1 MEGITQSVTP
11 NGETAS
17 PDEEQTLADE
27 TLMRELSLA
36 VADGAKT
43 QRRLE
48 IQDVMYLSIAHA
60 FNAVGVPL
68 APDASHYRG
77 RGLRASP
84 DPRRHREKVRRLL
97 REILPDGAE
106 APLEDFVREI
116 LVVADDPR
124 ASGRVGAAGL
134 PALTLASVYGA
145 SARFGYF
152 LSVASERL
160 ALERALGGDGDG
172 EDSEDL
178 EDSKKRYSN
187 GAGAHGSSG
196 SSSSASAAVAGD
208 AVDSSTLWDAPEC
221 GPIGD
226 WVSEDDEECAVQES
240 AFFERRR
247 HLAVAAGK
255 TRERSTE
262 TESVWGD
269 SSVIAADQ
277 AVGFEKHL
285 IEEALAEQ
293 SAEEREEAGRVPL
306 QMFVEAMTPA
316 LRASSARL
324 AATESVDVLA
334 LHVDA
339 LFGPADVLSARLAAA
354 LDAELSPP
362 DARRSRSPDARM
374 RAVQRAAMNGDIDI
388 VRMPLDA
395 LRYLVVEAAAFGAAL
410 RDAEAEADGFE
421 LVTRRDAEDH
431 VGGGGGERYLDAW
444 LDRDRPGW
452 V

>member
-1 MEGITQSVTP
+1 M
-11 NGETAS
+11 
-17 PDEEQTLADE
+17 
-27 TLMRELSLA
+27 
-36 VADGAKT
+36 
-43 QRRLE
+43 
-48 IQDVMYLSIAHA
+48 
-60 FNAVGVPL
+60 
-68 APDASHYRG
+68 
-77 RGLRASP
+77 
-84 DPRRHREKVRRLL
+84 
-97 REILPDGAE
+97 
-106 APLEDFVREI
+106 
-116 LVVADDPR
+116 
-124 ASGRVGAAGL
+124 
-134 PALTLASVYGA
+134 
-145 SARFGYF
+145 
-152 LSVASERL
+152 ASERL

-339 LFGPADVLSARLAAA
+339 LFGRPATVDRVASDAATRDGVASAW
-354 LDAELSPP
+354 
-362 DARRSRSPDARM
+362 
-374 RAVQRAAMNGDIDI
+374 RAARETAT
-388 VRMPLDA
+388 VAP
-395 LRYLVVEAAAFGAAL
+395 
-410 RDAEAEADGFE
+410 
-421 LVTRRDAEDH
+421 
-431 VGGGGGERYLDAW
+431 
-444 LDRDRPGW
+444 
-452 V
+452 